1 MIYIYEF
8 KIIDMLK
15 VILNMNLIIFRNIC
29 RIYCLKSVLVIMDI
43 MFFKKCYKLIELD
56 FIILILFF

>member
-15 VILNMNLIIFRNIC
+15 VILNMNIIIFRNIC